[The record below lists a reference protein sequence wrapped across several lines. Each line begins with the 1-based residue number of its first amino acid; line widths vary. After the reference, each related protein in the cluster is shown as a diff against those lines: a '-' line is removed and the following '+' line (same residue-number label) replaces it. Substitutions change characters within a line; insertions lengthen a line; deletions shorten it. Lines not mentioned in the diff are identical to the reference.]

1 MFHPET
7 AANRE
12 LLPVNQLSLNLHR
25 DPEDNVYW
33 KGSQREIKSDNLL
46 KTGTAWRRLL
56 RAVKVVKQYLLETWK
71 GFPQLQLTLL
81 RATGPL
87 YVSDTLS
94 VRLSLAKRS
103 DEEQRCWWRSC

>member
-33 KGSQREIKSDNLL
+33 KGSQHGIKSDTLL

-56 RAVKVVKQYLLETWK
+56 RAVKVLKQYLLETWK
-71 GFPQLQLTLL
+71 GFPQLQLMLL
-81 RATGPL
+81 QATGPL

-94 VRLSLAKRS
+94 VRLSLAKPS